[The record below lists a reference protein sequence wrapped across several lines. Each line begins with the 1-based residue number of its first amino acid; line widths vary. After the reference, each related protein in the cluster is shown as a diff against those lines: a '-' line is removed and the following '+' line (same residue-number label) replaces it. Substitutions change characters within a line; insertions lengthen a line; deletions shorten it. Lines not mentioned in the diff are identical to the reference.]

1 MTVKKVKK
9 ENTSGLKT
17 KLDDIFSLYIRLR
30 DATDEGYVQCF
41 TCGKVTYFQ
50 KGMQCG
56 HFESRRTCLLGGTS
70 KIVNRNAWGAICL
83 PRVDSMFLV

>member
-30 DATDEGYVQCF
+30 DATDEGLC
-41 TCGKVTYFQ
+41 T
-50 KGMQCG
+50 
-56 HFESRRTCLLGGTS
+56 
-70 KIVNRNAWGAICL
+70 
-83 PRVDSMFLV
+83 MFHVW

>member
-30 DATDEGYVQCF
+30 DATDEGLYNV
-41 TCGKVTYFQ
+41 
-50 KGMQCG
+50 
-56 HFESRRTCLLGGTS
+56 SRVV
-70 KIVNRNAWGAICL
+70 K
-83 PRVDSMFLV
+83 